1 MKDEMKMKS
10 RYFQDEIK
18 MMTLTA
24 AFSMTNQSDI
34 WNFLRPV
41 KS

>member
-1 MKDEMKMKS
+1 MKS

-24 AFSMTNQSDI
+24 AFPMINQSDI
-34 WNFLRPV
+34 GNILRLV